1 MAVTLGEVVA
11 HTAVTVDGPVSAV
24 PTAEPGSAVPNGEL
38 DAAAA
43 PALVAEIGARA
54 RVAARALA
62 GATTAVKDAGLR
74 AAAAGLRAGTARV
87 LAANVLDL
95 DAAGRV
101 GATPA
106 VLDRLALDGPR
117 IDAIAAGL
125 ETVAGLP
132 DPVGTVVRG
141 STMPNGLTLRQVRV
155 PFGVLAVIYENRPN
169 VTADAAGLAV
179 KSGNAVVLRG
189 SGGAAHTNAAIVGLL
204 RSSLAGAG
212 LPADSVCLLDGRGRE
227 PALALMRAR
236 GVVDLLIPRG
246 GGGLIAE
253 VVRTATVPVVETGV
267 GNCHVYVDAAAD
279 EDLALDV
286 LVDSKCDR
294 PSVCNAAETLLVH
307 ADVAATFVP
316 AAVRALSAR
325 GVRIHGDSRTRAL
338 AGADS
343 GEVAR
348 ATVEDFAAEYLSLDI
363 AVAVVDSL
371 DAALD
376 HIRRYSTGH
385 TEAIVSDSVTAVAA
399 FTAGVDAAA
408 IAVNASTRFTDAARF
423 GFGAEIGI
431 STQKLHARGPLGL
444 PELTTTTWV
453 YTGHGQTVGPGRGR
467 TVGPGPSR
475 PGR

>member
-1 MAVTLGEVVA
+1 MAVTLGEVAV
-11 HTAVTVDGPVSAV
+11 HTAVPTGQLDPAV
-24 PTAEPGSAVPNGEL
+24 RSGEPGTALPASDL
-38 DAAAA
+38 DAATAQ
-43 PALVAEIGARA
+43 ALVAEIGARA
-54 RVAARALA
+54 RVAARTLA
-62 GATTAVKDAGLR
+62 VLTRAVKDAGLR
-74 AAAAGLRAGTARV
+74 AAAAGLRAGAAEV

-95 DAAGRV
+95 DAARRA
-101 GATPA
+101 GAAPA
-106 VLDRLALDGPR
+106 VLDRLALDGSR
-117 IDAIAAGL
+117 IDAMAAGL

-141 STMPNGLTLRQVRV
+141 STLPNGLTLRQVRV

-189 SGGAAHTNAAIVGLL
+189 SGGAAHTNTAIVDLL
-204 RSSLAGAG
+204 RTSIAGVG
-212 LPADSVCLLDGRGRE
+212 LPADAVCLLDGRGRE

-279 EDLALDV
+279 EALALRV

-316 AAVRALSAR
+316 SAVRALSAR
-325 GVRIHGDSRTRAL
+325 GVRSHGDARTRAL
-338 AGADS
+338 AGA
-343 GEVAR
+343 GIEVLP

-371 DAALD
+371 DAALE

-408 IAVNASTRFTDAARF
+408 IAVNASTRFTDGARF

-431 STQKLHARGPLGL
+431 STQKLHARGPVGL

-453 YTGHGQTVGPGRGR
+453 YTGHGQTVGPGH
-467 TVGPGPSR
+467 
-475 PGR
+475 